1 MSALSS
7 EADVTLVNYDVR
19 FTPESGHIRPRDQDV
34 CFGPDSDFGQCPRH
48 VRFSSDS
55 DQIADITPRQRKL
68 AIREFA
74 IGRLGLGVR
83 FNLGA
88 TEGCDVFATINK
100 KRFRRL

>member
-1 MSALSS
+1 MILMSVKGQTRTS
-7 EADVTLVNYDVR
+7 DNVR
-19 FTPESGHIRPRDQDV
+19 LTSAFLP
-34 CFGPDSDFGQCPRH
+34 
-48 VRFSSDS
+48 
-55 DQIADITPRQRKL
+55 IATRSRDITPRRRKL

>member
-1 MSALSS
+1 MSALPPI
-7 EADVTLVNYDVR
+7 AVIPRRNLNVR
-19 FTPESGHIRPRDQDV
+19 FR
-34 CFGPDSDFGQCPRH
+34 PDSDFGQCPPH
-48 VRFSSDS
+48 VRFPSDS
-55 DQIADITPRQRKL
+55 DLIADITPRRRKL

-100 KRFRRL
+100 KRFRFL